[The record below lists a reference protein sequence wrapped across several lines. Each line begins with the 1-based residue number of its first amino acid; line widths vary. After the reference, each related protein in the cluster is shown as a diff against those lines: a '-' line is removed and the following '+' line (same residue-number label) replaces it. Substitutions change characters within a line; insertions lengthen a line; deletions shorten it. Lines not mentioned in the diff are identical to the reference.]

1 MFGVCFSIPAHYR
14 RIGLK
19 FLHITHTQARYPDRV
34 LGIWGKIVYQGKGA
48 GAFLIKC
55 IDTYFSRNPFAV
67 DENIV
72 NG

>member
-48 GAFLIKC
+48 VE
-55 IDTYFSRNPFAV
+55 PF
-67 DENIV
+67 
-72 NG
+72 